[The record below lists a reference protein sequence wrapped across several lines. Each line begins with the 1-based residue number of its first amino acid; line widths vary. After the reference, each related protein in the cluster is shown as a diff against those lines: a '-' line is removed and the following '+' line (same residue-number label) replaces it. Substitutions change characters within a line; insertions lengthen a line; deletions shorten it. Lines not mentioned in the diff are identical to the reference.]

1 MKKEILRNIIK
12 DLELLTSHITDLLED
27 ESVEEETRKEKSN
40 IKDVKLEDVRAVLA
54 KLSQYGKTADV
65 KELIVKYGGN
75 KLSEID
81 ESKYANLLK
90 DAEEIKID

>member
-27 ESVEEETRKEKSN
+27 ESVEEETKNEKAN
-40 IKDVKLEDVRAVLA
+40 TKDIKLEDVRAVLA

-81 ESKYANLLK
+81 ESKYENLLK